1 MRWIRSDHRGL
12 ERLWVVWIGLTG
24 CAVLVQHHKHV
35 TVCCPPPSH
44 PTTTTGDGIP

>member
-1 MRWIRSDHRGL
+1 MRWIRSDHGGL

-35 TVCCPPPSH
+35 TACCPPPLSH
-44 PTTTTGDGIP
+44 HHH